1 MSSHVKEYIKRVASI
16 DQEQYP
22 EWDLQVCIIFKI
34 PHIYI
39 AKEIPKNFII
49 CNTTY
54 NKETF
59 IYNAYLLF
67 P

>member
-39 AKEIPKNFII
+39 AKG
-49 CNTTY
+49 
-54 NKETF
+54 KEDMHC
-59 IYNAYLLF
+59 I
-67 P
+67 